1 MMPNPQLPPRVI
13 YTKQIIC
20 LANSRKLNGRCIAGI
35 EISDAQDPVWIRPV
49 TTSPTGEIPESACAY
64 SLGQPIN
71 VLDVLEVRLVESR
84 AKGYQQENWL
94 IDRQVRPWTHIGRAV
109 PADIEKVISKQPT
122 LWTNGSS
129 SKGGVND
136 RIDGAAMDNIN
147 NSLQLVKVD
156 QLYLE
161 VKAPYEGDG
170 PPDLRASFVYKQNHY
185 NLKVTDPRYEA
196 SYRSKSVGTYA
207 LRTAYLT
214 ISLGEPFKGFVYKL
228 VAAIIDPKLL

>member
-1 MMPNPQLPPRVI
+1 MMPTPPPPSRTTR
-13 YTKQIIC
+13 TKKIIC
-20 LANSRKLNGRCIAGI
+20 LANSRKLKGRCIAGI
-35 EISDAQDPVWIRPV
+35 EFSDALDPVWIRPV
-49 TTSPTGEIPESACAY
+49 TTSPTGEIPEIACAY

-94 IDRQVRPWTHIGRAV
+94 IDQVRPWTHIGRAV
-109 PADIEKVISKQPT
+109 PADIEKAISMQPT

-136 RIDGAAMDNIN
+136 RIDEAAIGNIN
-147 NSLQLVKVD
+147 SSLQLVKVD

-161 VKAPYEGDG
+161 VKAPYEGAG

-207 LRTAYLT
+207 IRTAYLT
-214 ISLGEPFKGFVYKL
+214 ISLAEPYKGFVYKL